1 LQISDVTKLFGP
13 SPRHRIALPRV
24 SLSPHHPIAMNCPL
38 CANDQSTPSWL
49 GSTWYRGQEF
59 PYVECSRCHSL
70 FCQPMPDESVLRVM
84 YGADYTQDD
93 GGSLY
98 VENPKEPNRVLE
110 ILKSQPSGTF
120 VDFGCG
126 SGELLVEAKKLG
138 WNAIGVELDA
148 EVAKRVAEKTGISVV
163 TELTGPAA
171 DVLHLGDV
179 IEHLTQLDKQ
189 FPAVL
194 DLIKPGGLLL
204 AQGPLENNASL
215 FTLALSKMRQFRGDR
230 RTEMAPYHVLLATS
244 QGQREFF
251 KRFGLEEVEYT
262 LREVSWPA
270 PVRLSLNDLKNPRT
284 TAMFSLR
291 KVSKAVSALRPANW
305 GNRYFYAGRK
315 VMSDML

>member
-1 LQISDVTKLFGP
+1 
-13 SPRHRIALPRV
+13 
-24 SLSPHHPIAMNCPL
+24 
-38 CANDQSTPSWL
+38 
-49 GSTWYRGQEF
+49 
-59 PYVECSRCHSL
+59 
-70 FCQPMPDESVLRVM
+70 M
-84 YGADYTQDD
+84 YGTDYTQDD

-110 ILKSQPSGTF
+110 ILKSQPRGTL

-126 SGELLVEAKKLG
+126 SGELLVEAKTLG

-148 EVAKRVAEKTGISVV
+148 DVARRLEESIGIRVRTNIDERPV
-163 TELTGPAA
+163 A

-179 IEHLTQLDKQ
+179 IEHLTRLDEQ

-194 DLIKPGGLLL
+194 DLVKPGGLLL

-215 FTLALSKMRQFRGDR
+215 FTFALSKMRRLRADR

-251 KRFGLEEVEYT
+251 RRFGLKEIEYT

-291 KVSKAVSALRPANW
+291 KISKAVSALRPASW